1 MNRFVS
7 NLTVIFLF
15 TIVLF
20 SCAAPQKSIYFR
32 TDTKME
38 PNVESMPITASS
50 ELNGIIQPDDII
62 AINITSISSIA
73 ENKDP
78 AAIFRDGG
86 IMYNLVTGGGGMGG
100 GGGGGGMGTQTSG
113 YLVDNEGFIDF
124 PVLGKINVR
133 GQTIRQA
140 KETISGKLKDYIK
153 DPVVEVRII
162 NYKVTMLGEI
172 NRPGPIIAA
181 NHKINIVEAVAAA
194 GDIPLTGKKEN
205 VLVIRDNNGKKE
217 FARLNLNSR
226 DVFNSPYYYLKQ
238 NDIVYIEPNKI
249 RRQEA
254 NTFFRVYLPIFT
266 TLLSTAL
273 AVYGIVQI
281 ANNNK

>member
-1 MNRFVS
+1 
-7 NLTVIFLF
+7 
-15 TIVLF
+15 
-20 SCAAPQKSIYFR
+20 
-32 TDTKME
+32 ME

-73 ENKDP
+73 ESKDP

-86 IMYNLVTGGGGMGG
+86 IAYNLVTGGGGMGG
-100 GGGGGGMGTQTSG
+100 GGVGMGTQSAG
-113 YLVDNEGFIDF
+113 YLVDNEGLIDF
-124 PVLGKINVR
+124 PVLGKISVG

-153 DPVVEVRII
+153 DPVVEVRIV
-162 NYKVTMLGEI
+162 NYKVTMLGEV

-226 DVFNSPYYYLKQ
+226 DVFNSPYYFLKQ
-238 NDIVYIEPNKI
+238 NDIVYVEPNKV